1 MTTDRH
7 TVTTDRIAEGV
18 ALVTFAMPHTL
29 NSMTL
34 RFLDELDATLA
45 ELGADD
51 SVRVI
56 VLTGEG
62 RGFSSGHDLGEMAE
76 GSTHQASTERWWWE
90 QERYSGLILRIQETP
105 KPIIAAVNGPAAGGG
120 LAMALASDVRLCST
134 SARFNAAF
142 VRLGLSGCDV
152 GVSYLLPRIVG
163 PTLAFEMMLTGRL
176 VDAAEAKAA
185 GLVLD
190 VVPDEAL
197 LDRALA
203 VASLITRNSPFG
215 VRMTKQV
222 MWANL
227 AAPDLRT
234 AIELENRTQVMC
246 VTTDDF
252 GEALSA
258 FLEKRDPVYRRP
270 DSKNVEA
277 P

>member
-1 MTTDRH
+1 LTTARPTLTIDR
-7 TVTTDRIAEGV
+7 TSDGV
-18 ALVTFAMPHTL
+18 AIVTFAMSKTL

-34 RFLDELDATLA
+34 RFLDELDAALA
-45 ELGADD
+45 ELGSDD
-51 SVRVI
+51 TVRVV

-76 GSTHQASTERWWWE
+76 GSSTDATTEQWWSE

-120 LAMALASDVRLCST
+120 LAMALASDIRLCAE

-190 VVPDEAL
+190 VVPDGDL

-227 AAPDLRT
+227 AAPNLRT

-246 VTTDDF
+246 VTTSDF

-258 FLEKRDPVYRRP
+258 FLEKRDPVFGRP
-270 DSKNVEA
+270 VATDGEA
-277 P
+277 R